1 LIAGTPQCV
10 VAAHAHAM
18 AALNEVLVDDDPSRT
33 LSYRTAVVTQPS
45 APPKRGDDAANG
57 DIAASTKGTA
67 ADVPKKDGEEM
78 ATFNELWRYASKRDR
93 ALFWVACTC
102 SLVQVSQTACS
113 KQAARV
119 HPRGAQRT
127 LGGSLAPLNS
137 FVS

>member
-1 LIAGTPQCV
+1 
-10 VAAHAHAM
+10 M

-102 SLVQVSQTACS
+102 SLVQVSRLHAAS
-113 KQAARV
+113 KLLVCIPAEHNARLED
-119 HPRGAQRT
+119 HW
-127 LGGSLAPLNS
+127 LH
-137 FVS
+137 

>member
-1 LIAGTPQCV
+1 
-10 VAAHAHAM
+10 M

-119 HPRGAQRT
+119 YPRGAQHT